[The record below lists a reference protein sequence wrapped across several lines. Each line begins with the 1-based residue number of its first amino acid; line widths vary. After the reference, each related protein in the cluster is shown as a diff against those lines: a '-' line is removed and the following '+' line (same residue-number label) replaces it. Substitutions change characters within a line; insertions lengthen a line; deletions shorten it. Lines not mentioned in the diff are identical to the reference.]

1 MELRPYQSSDQS
13 ACLTIHHNEP
23 QLEAY
28 LASSPEH
35 FYVMEHEGSMLGCGG
50 FSLDSQSA
58 QLHWGA
64 VHPDW
69 RRQGLGRYL
78 LMYRLKE
85 ISRQSNIE
93 WVYARVPGSFAS
105 FYERNGFRL
114 HSADGDSSVWAKRL
128 AVCS

>member
-1 MELRPYQSSDQS
+1 MELRAYQSSDQS
-13 ACLTIHHNEP
+13 ACLTIHNNEP
-23 QLEAY
+23 QLETY
-28 LASSPEH
+28 LNASPQH
-35 FYVMEHEGSMLGCGG
+35 FYVMEHEGSILGCGG

-64 VHPDW
+64 VHADW

-85 ISRQSNIE
+85 ISRHSNIE
-93 WVYARVPGSFAS
+93 WVYAKVPNAFSS

-114 HSADGDSSVWAKRL
+114 HSSDGDSTVWAKRL